1 MVAAAL
7 ESGAGVADASSVYL
21 LAVVVMASRYG
32 LWPAVATSLLS
43 VLVYDLLFTAPRFAL
58 AVADPQEW
66 LSLLLFLVVAVVIAR
81 LAALQADRAADATR
95 RADEARALFG
105 VSRSLATAASVQ
117 VAAQDIVQ
125 RLQVGAG
132 MDSVWI
138 ALGNNPASERLLAGA
153 VAGRSRP
160 PAAVYW
166 TLHRGAQDAAD
177 QWVRTHAGRQPGR
190 EADASRAEVAPGS
203 DTGDMFRLGIEAE
216 DQRLGSLWAVR
227 GHQQGV
233 PGPDETR
240 LLSLAAD
247 QVALALRREQLALE
261 ATKAEV
267 ARRSDTLKSALLDS
281 VSHGFRT
288 PLATI
293 RALAGQLLDEETAP
307 SGEATRETAG
317 AIDDEAAR
325 LSDVVRNVLDL
336 SRIEGNALR
345 AELEVHELAE
355 LVRGAVRR
363 EKAIVE
369 PKRVEVD
376 LPDELPPVMV
386 DAIFLDQALMNVLEN
401 AAAYAGPGAAIR
413 VTASVAD
420 DGFVDLLVEDGGPGV
435 PDEDLDRLFE
445 KFYRRPTV
453 RSARAGLGIGLSV
466 ARGLVEAI
474 GGQLSAER
482 SGLGGLAIRFRL
494 PRARLTE
501 RPIDSHEEPTPVGVA
516 QGEAGPPRHP
526 SSAG

>member
-1 MVAAAL
+1 
-7 ESGAGVADASSVYL
+7 
-21 LAVVVMASRYG
+21 
-32 LWPAVATSLLS
+32 
-43 VLVYDLLFTAPRFAL
+43 
-58 AVADPQEW
+58 
-66 LSLLLFLVVAVVIAR
+66 
-81 LAALQADRAADATR
+81 
-95 RADEARALFG
+95 
-105 VSRSLATAASVQ
+105 
-117 VAAQDIVQ
+117 
-125 RLQVGAG
+125 
-132 MDSVWI
+132 
-138 ALGNNPASERLLAGA
+138 
-153 VAGRSRP
+153 
-160 PAAVYW
+160 
-166 TLHRGAQDAAD
+166 
-177 QWVRTHAGRQPGR
+177 
-190 EADASRAEVAPGS
+190 
-203 DTGDMFRLGIEAE
+203 
-216 DQRLGSLWAVR
+216 
-227 GHQQGV
+227 V

-307 SGEATRETAG
+307 SAEATRETAG

-501 RPIDSHEEPTPVGVA
+501 RSIDSHEEPTPVGVA